1 MTMRSVIYSVIA
13 LVLVLTSCKDES
25 VFKITGTLQNPGK
38 VKKVYLLEAD
48 STQINI
54 IDSVA
59 VNDAGKFE
67 FKHSTPFANLYKLRI
82 GTAIF
87 DLIAKNGD
95 AIEFSTDVN
104 DKTGAYDVKG
114 SENSDKIKEFNK
126 LSLYYGNLNGKVVD
140 EYQTKLEA
148 TGKEDSLL
156 KVYRP
161 LFVKNM
167 DAYSNA
173 VLKFVND
180 NKNSLASFY
189 AISSIEPMKYEQQM
203 VGYADYLKANGT
215 FSDNPAVQHFVHQM
229 MAVKPLSI
237 GHKAPDFTSMT
248 LDDKPVKL
256 SDYKGKYV
264 MIDFWASWCGPCR
277 AENPNVVKAYNTF
290 KDKGFNILG
299 VSLDVGKD
307 EWKKA
312 IEADKL
318 TWTHVSDL
326 KRFEGPTEFLYHIE
340 AIPTNYIIDPQGTI
354 VAKNLSGTA
363 LTDFLNKTFSKPI

>member
-1 MTMRSVIYSVIA
+1 MMMRSKIYSVIA
-13 LVLVLTSCKDES
+13 LVLVLASCKDES
-25 VFKITGTLQNPGK
+25 VFKIAGTLQNPGK

-67 FKHSTPFANLYKLRI
+67 FKHSTPFANLYKLRV
-82 GTAIF
+82 GTSIF

-95 AIEFSTDVN
+95 VIEFSTDVN
-104 DKTGAYDVKG
+104 DKTGAYVVKG

-126 LSLYYGNLNGKVVD
+126 LSLYYGGLNGKVVD

-148 TGKEDSLL
+148 GGKEDSLL

-203 VGYADYLKANGT
+203 VDYADYLKANGT
-215 FSDNPAVQHFVHQM
+215 FSDNPAVQHYVRQM
-229 MAVKPLSI
+229 MAAKPLSI

-277 AENPNVVKAYNTF
+277 AENPNVVKAYNAF

-299 VSLDVGKD
+299 VSLDVAKP

-312 IEADKL
+312 IEADNL

-326 KRFEGPTEFLYHIE
+326 KRFEGPTEFLYNIQ
-340 AIPTNYIIDPQGTI
+340 AIPTNYIIDPQGII